1 MYASVDDSR
10 QKNSKDTW
18 DRGSL
23 DPSDHSKGHG
33 VASTNF
39 FFTNV
44 ALLYAMMSEK
54 SQGVAKE

>member
-1 MYASVDDSR
+1 MYASVDDLR
-10 QKNSKDTW
+10 QKKSKDTW

-44 ALLYAMMSEK
+44 ALLYAMMGEK